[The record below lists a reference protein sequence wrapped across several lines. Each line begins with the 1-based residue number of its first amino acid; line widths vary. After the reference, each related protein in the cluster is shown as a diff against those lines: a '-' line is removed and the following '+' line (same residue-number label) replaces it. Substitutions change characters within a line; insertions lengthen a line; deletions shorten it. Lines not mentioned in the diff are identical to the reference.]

1 VLQIIYFLSFFAEN
15 ADGEIP
21 TQSYSR
27 NIPQQELSKCNTES
41 LPTFYVV
48 KTPTQLPQGQTD
60 GVGNRNA
67 SPLQHPVFSW
77 APTSHLLPRHAVVRG
92 TTKKKALPTIE
103 QELVPTTEHE
113 LVPTTEQEL
122 VPTTEQEL
130 VPTTEHELVPIT
142 EHELV
147 PTTEQ
152 ELVPTTEQELIPTT
166 TLEPLPI
173 TAGTMVPT
181 AERKLMHS
189 DEGKPGPIPENE
201 FFRELMPTSAQQFD
215 DKNR

>member
-1 VLQIIYFLSFFAEN
+1 VCFRLIISFFFAEN

-21 TQSYSR
+21 AQSYLR
-27 NIPQQELSKCNTES
+27 NIPQQELSKCNTQS

-48 KTPTQLPQGQTD
+48 KTPTQLSQGQTD
-60 GVGNRNA
+60 GVGNCNA
-67 SPLQHPVFSW
+67 SPLQNPVFSW
-77 APTSHLLPRHAVVRG
+77 APTSHLLPRHAAARG

-103 QELVPTTEHE
+103 QEMVPTTEHE
-113 LVPTTEQEL
+113 LAPTTEQEL

-130 VPTTEHELVPIT
+130 VPTSEQEF
-142 EHELV
+142 V

-173 TAGTMVPT
+173 TAGKVVPT
-181 AERKLMHS
+181 PERKLMHF

-201 FFRELMPTSAQQFD
+201 FFRELMPTSAQHFNN
-215 DKNR
+215 KNR